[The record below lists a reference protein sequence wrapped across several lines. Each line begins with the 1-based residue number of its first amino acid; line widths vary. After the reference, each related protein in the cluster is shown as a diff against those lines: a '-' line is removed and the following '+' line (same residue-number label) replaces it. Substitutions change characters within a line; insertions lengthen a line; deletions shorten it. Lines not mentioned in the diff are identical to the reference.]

1 MTPEIHS
8 APPST
13 PQQSLSLSLCAPD
26 LQVCLLTLASDMRLD
41 KPPNHI
47 ASLVLSNSKLSI
59 PVAKRPISPFDY
71 VWPLP
76 RSTLRFRLPFV
87 HDTSAT

>member
-13 PQQSLSLSLCAPD
+13 PQQSLSLCAPD
-26 LQVCLLTLASDMRLD
+26 LKVCLLTLASDMRLD

-59 PVAKRPISPFDY
+59 PVAKRPISPFDD
-71 VWPLP
+71 VCALP
-76 RSTLRFRLPFV
+76 SSTLRFRLPFV

>member
-13 PQQSLSLSLCAPD
+13 PQQSLSLSAPD
-26 LQVCLLTLASDMRLD
+26 LKLCLLTLASDMRLD

-47 ASLVLSNSKLSI
+47 ASLFLSNSKLSI
-59 PVAKRPISPFDY
+59 PEVKHPISPFDD
-71 VWPLP
+71 VWALP
-76 RSTLRFRLPFV
+76 RSTLRFRPPFV

>member
-1 MTPEIHS
+1 MTQEIHS

-13 PQQSLSLSLCAPD
+13 PQQSLSLCAPD
-26 LQVCLLTLASDMRLD
+26 LKVCLLTLALDMRLD

-47 ASLVLSNSKLSI
+47 ASLFLSNSKLSI
-59 PVAKRPISPFDY
+59 PVVKRPISPFDY

-76 RSTLRFRLPFV
+76 RSTLRFRPPFV